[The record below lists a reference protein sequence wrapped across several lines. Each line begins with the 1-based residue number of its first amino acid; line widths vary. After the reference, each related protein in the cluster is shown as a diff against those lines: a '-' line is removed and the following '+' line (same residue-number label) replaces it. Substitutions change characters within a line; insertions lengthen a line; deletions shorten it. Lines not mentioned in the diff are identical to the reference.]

1 MRTIDAMK
9 KLARNDGRFTHVY
22 TKKELSELFNETGS
36 KLNGTLKSLIKENI
50 LNRAYHNVYVF
61 RFSQYGGLG
70 TLDLI
75 GKKIRPNDSFYESL
89 ESSASAWSLI
99 SQIPTV
105 VTYMTT
111 GKSKW
116 YNTGY
121 GSIDFVHYSKTDEKP
136 RTIDRSS
143 MGRVPLAD
151 KLQTYRDL
159 QKTKRS
165 LDLLREQYDKDHGC
179 RDGNIQYYPCEDDDT
194 WDFLDNLEEDM
205 LYTQR
210 HLLDAIHP
218 KSDENYHWHGVDIA
232 KIKRLPQL
240 LETPVLLCDSPA
252 RNDVL
257 LAVLKCVDNDR
268 LPMIAAIKP
277 DGNGIYQLTA
287 TESNFIL
294 SVYGKNEFD
303 LYFEQRITPERIVF
317 YDKEKGRDL
326 ERLVGIQFPEYY
338 SKLATNTIIQN
349 HLCIC
354 NRGNKPVSSA
364 ANPSLEQRK
373 EYMRPIQ
380 EMKSL
385 IFHCK

>member
-99 SQIPTV
+99 SQIPTF

-194 WDFLDNLEEDM
+194 WDFLDKQEDV
-205 LYTQR
+205 L
-210 HLLDAIHP
+210 
-218 KSDENYHWHGVDIA
+218 
-232 KIKRLPQL
+232 KIKLEAVSIGAHTSLTKNAICHYPQFFKEFPDLKIHVESCDEIMADKL
-240 LETPVLLCDSPA
+240 LSFSASSYT
-252 RNDVL
+252 RW
-257 LAVLKCVDNDR
+257 
-268 LPMIAAIKP
+268 
-277 DGNGIYQLTA
+277 
-287 TESNFIL
+287 
-294 SVYGKNEFD
+294 
-303 LYFEQRITPERIVF
+303 
-317 YDKEKGRDL
+317 RDL
-326 ERLVGIQFPEYY
+326 
-338 SKLATNTIIQN
+338 
-349 HLCIC
+349 
-354 NRGNKPVSSA
+354 
-364 ANPSLEQRK
+364 
-373 EYMRPIQ
+373 
-380 EMKSL
+380 
-385 IFHCK
+385 

>member
-179 RDGNIQYYPCEDDDT
+179 RDGNIQYYVDGETDPCFEEEYEMGTTYQVNPDATAAGQKDNCLDLVCWYTDPEYTQPYESQELATSLKLYGYNPCSVKYDTTTRSSVLDTSYNWSTDADLGTALDLAALYPQDEIVKYGTKLTFAGPWSAWCEDAGKT
-194 WDFLDNLEEDM
+194 RCVSS
-205 LYTQR
+205 T
-210 HLLDAIHP
+210 P
-218 KSDENYHWHGVDIA
+218 GVYA
-232 KIKRLPQL
+232 
-240 LETPVLLCDSPA
+240 TAGASGSP
-252 RNDVL
+252 
-257 LAVLKCVDNDR
+257 
-268 LPMIAAIKP
+268 
-277 DGNGIYQLTA
+277 
-287 TESNFIL
+287 IL
-294 SVYGKNEFD
+294 SATIKGNTTVYVDWPWSG
-303 LYFEQRITPERIVF
+303 
-317 YDKEKGRDL
+317 YDG
-326 ERLVGIQFPEYY
+326 VM
-338 SKLATNTIIQN
+338 
-349 HLCIC
+349 
-354 NRGNKPVSSA
+354 SA
-364 ANPSLEQRK
+364 RS
-373 EYMRPIQ
+373 
-380 EMKSL
+380 
-385 IFHCK
+385 

>member
-121 GSIDFVHYSKTDEKP
+121 GSIDFVHYAKQMRNQEPS
-136 RTIDRSS
+136 I
-143 MGRVPLAD
+143 GRRWEGFRLQTNFKHIGTYKKQNVPL
-151 KLQTYRDL
+151 
-159 QKTKRS
+159 
-165 LDLLREQYDKDHGC
+165 
-179 RDGNIQYYPCEDDDT
+179 
-194 WDFLDNLEEDM
+194 
-205 LYTQR
+205 
-210 HLLDAIHP
+210 
-218 KSDENYHWHGVDIA
+218 
-232 KIKRLPQL
+232 
-240 LETPVLLCDSPA
+240 
-252 RNDVL
+252 
-257 LAVLKCVDNDR
+257 
-268 LPMIAAIKP
+268 
-277 DGNGIYQLTA
+277 
-287 TESNFIL
+287 
-294 SVYGKNEFD
+294 
-303 LYFEQRITPERIVF
+303 
-317 YDKEKGRDL
+317 
-326 ERLVGIQFPEYY
+326 
-338 SKLATNTIIQN
+338 
-349 HLCIC
+349 
-354 NRGNKPVSSA
+354 
-364 ANPSLEQRK
+364 
-373 EYMRPIQ
+373 
-380 EMKSL
+380 
-385 IFHCK
+385 IF

>member
-165 LDLLREQYDKDHGC
+165 LDLLTRTP
-179 RDGNIQYYPCEDDDT
+179 RI
-194 WDFLDNLEEDM
+194 
-205 LYTQR
+205 
-210 HLLDAIHP
+210 
-218 KSDENYHWHGVDIA
+218 
-232 KIKRLPQL
+232 LPPL
-240 LETPVLLCDSPA
+240 
-252 RNDVL
+252 
-257 LAVLKCVDNDR
+257 
-268 LPMIAAIKP
+268 
-277 DGNGIYQLTA
+277 
-287 TESNFIL
+287 
-294 SVYGKNEFD
+294 NE
-303 LYFEQRITPERIVF
+303 
-317 YDKEKGRDL
+317 K
-326 ERLVGIQFPEYY
+326 
-338 SKLATNTIIQN
+338 
-349 HLCIC
+349 
-354 NRGNKPVSSA
+354 
-364 ANPSLEQRK
+364 
-373 EYMRPIQ
+373 
-380 EMKSL
+380 
-385 IFHCK
+385 

>member
-179 RDGNIQYYPCEDDDT
+179 RDGNIQYYPYYPCEDDDT
-194 WDFLDNLEEDM
+194 WDFLDNLEED
-205 LYTQR
+205 
-210 HLLDAIHP
+210 
-218 KSDENYHWHGVDIA
+218 
-232 KIKRLPQL
+232 
-240 LETPVLLCDSPA
+240 
-252 RNDVL
+252 
-257 LAVLKCVDNDR
+257 
-268 LPMIAAIKP
+268 
-277 DGNGIYQLTA
+277 
-287 TESNFIL
+287 IL
-294 SVYGKNEFD
+294 
-303 LYFEQRITPERIVF
+303 
-317 YDKEKGRDL
+317 
-326 ERLVGIQFPEYY
+326 
-338 SKLATNTIIQN
+338 
-349 HLCIC
+349 
-354 NRGNKPVSSA
+354 
-364 ANPSLEQRK
+364 
-373 EYMRPIQ
+373 
-380 EMKSL
+380 
-385 IFHCK
+385 